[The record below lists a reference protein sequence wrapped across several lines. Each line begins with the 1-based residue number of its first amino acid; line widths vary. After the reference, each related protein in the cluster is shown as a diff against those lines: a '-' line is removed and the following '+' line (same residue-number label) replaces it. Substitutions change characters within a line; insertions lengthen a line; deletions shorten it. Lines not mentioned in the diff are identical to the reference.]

1 MDETKFLATRSTLLS
16 KMKDLDD
23 QESWLD
29 FYDIYW
35 KLIYNVAP
43 KAGLSDADA
52 QDVVQETILTVVR
65 KIKEFDYDRNKGSF
79 KGWLKVVTRS
89 RITDHWRKQGRRAD
103 KPNRHINEDA
113 ANDPIETI
121 PDPSGFELERIW
133 EQEWQSN
140 LHSMAIDHVRLKIS
154 AQQFQ
159 IFDCYVLKEWSVEDI
174 KRKLGFSTGQI
185 YMAKYRV
192 GKLLKQELEILLE
205 EEH

>member
-16 KMKDLDD
+16 RIKDDDD
-23 QESWLD
+23 QEGWVD
-29 FYDIYW
+29 FFNIYW
-35 KLIYNVAP
+35 KLIYNVAR

-52 QDVVQETILTVVR
+52 QDVVQETILTVNR

-79 KGWLKVVTRS
+79 KGWLKVITRS
-89 RITDHWRKQGRRAD
+89 RITDHWRKQSRRAD
-103 KPNRHINEDA
+103 KPNRRINED
-113 ANDPIETI
+113 DRSGPDEMI

-140 LHSMAIDHVRLKIS
+140 LHSMAIDRVRQKIS

-159 IFDCYVLKEWSVEDI
+159 IFDCYVLKDWSVEDI
-174 KRKLGFSTGQI
+174 KRKLGFSSGQV

-192 GKLLKQELEILLE
+192 GKLLKKELEILLE